1 METNETRPDDAA
13 STSLD
18 AAPLDPHS
26 VTQSSVTVI
35 APADHNQN
43 APDSLPVEPASA
55 ALPDAAPFSE
65 APTRGEAPRGEATS
79 REAFLNSADAASTR
93 AAIADV
99 AAAQSSAPDNGI
111 TPHET
116 VAATPRAAA
125 STRAARENA
134 PLMIQITG
142 VTKTYRELTAVKDLN
157 LTIHKGD
164 VFGFIGPNGAGKT
177 TTIKILATLLE
188 PTTGQALVDGV
199 DVVRNPLEVRRL
211 IGYMPDFFGVYD
223 DVKVWEYLDFFA
235 AAYKIPVNK
244 RRGIIDDVLELTDL
258 TVKREAYVESLS
270 RGMKQRLCLAKT
282 LVHDPKV
289 LLLDEPASGLDPR
302 ARIEF
307 RALLKELQAMGKTI
321 FVSSHI
327 LPELADFCNVVG
339 IMEKGVLI
347 VAGRVDEIVRKL
359 EGALV
364 LDVRLTGENENGA
377 RALQLLQGYPEVREV
392 RAEGNHL
399 EIEFTGTHDE
409 LPQLLSHL
417 VSNGIPVAN
426 FAQRAA
432 DLEDVFMKVT
442 AGAVQ

>member
-1 METNETRPDDAA
+1 M
-13 STSLD
+13 S
-18 AAPLDPHS
+18 
-26 VTQSSVTVI
+26 
-35 APADHNQN
+35 
-43 APDSLPVEPASA
+43 
-55 ALPDAAPFSE
+55 
-65 APTRGEAPRGEATS
+65 
-79 REAFLNSADAASTR
+79 
-93 AAIADV
+93 
-99 AAAQSSAPDNGI
+99 
-111 TPHET
+111 
-116 VAATPRAAA
+116 
-125 STRAARENA
+125 
-134 PLMIQITG
+134 MIQIKDL
-142 VTKTYRELTAVKDLN
+142 TKTYRDLTAVRGLN
-157 LTIHKGD
+157 LTIEKGD

-177 TTIKILATLLE
+177 TTIKVLATLLE
-188 PTTGQALVDGV
+188 PTTGAAYVDGV

-244 RRGIIDDVLELTDL
+244 RKGIIDDVLELTDL
-258 TVKREAYVESLS
+258 TGKREAYVESLS
-270 RGMKQRLCLAKT
+270 RGMKQRLCLSKT

-339 IMEKGVLI
+339 IMERGHLI
-347 VAGRVDEIVRKL
+347 VSGRVNDIVQKL
-359 EGALV
+359 EGAIV
-364 LDVRLTGENENGA
+364 LDVRLGEMRNGHSNGHANGA
-377 RALQLLQGYPEVREV
+377 TANGATANGATANGATANGADIDANGESSTGFAAHVEAATIADAAVVESAGFGNNGAARVLQLLQGYPEVREA
-392 RAEGNHL
+392 RGEGNHL
-399 EIEFTGTHDE
+399 EIEFTGSHDH
-409 LPQLLSHL
+409 LPQLLSFL
-417 VSNGIPVAN
+417 VSNGVPVAS